1 MATIS
6 SLGVGSGLDATS
18 IISQLMASER
28 QPLTALNTKQSSYQ
42 SKLTAYGTVSNALS
56 QFRDAL
62 ETLNSSQKLQPV
74 TTMPADA
81 TLLGAT
87 GGTGAVPGEYAVE
100 VTQLAQAHRL
110 ASAGQA
116 SSSSAIGNST
126 DSRTLT
132 FDFGT
137 VGGSFSGGKTVTIQP
152 GATLADMRDAINS
165 ANIGVSAAIVNDGSA
180 TPYRL
185 TLSSTQTGAANSMKI
200 AVSGEDYGDTAL
212 SDLLNYDPAGSKNM
226 SQTAA
231 AQDAQLKVNG
241 IAVTKTSNT
250 VSDVVPGVTLT
261 LKKTNTGSPTSLSV
275 AYDTEA
281 VTTAVKGFVDAY
293 NKVDKSIKDISSYDA
308 STKKAG
314 TLYND
319 SAARSIR
326 GQMRGVVTSALSGGT
341 GLTRLNQIGIEMQ
354 VDGKLKLN
362 SDKLKTAMTT
372 QFDKLPALFATSSDG
387 SKGFATQLDE
397 LATAFLDDGGMLSSR
412 TDGINS
418 VLKKLDSDKLRLES
432 RLSIVQK
439 QYEKQFAALDTAMS
453 KMNSTASYLTQ
464 QLASLANM

>member
-1 MATIS
+1 MATLS
-6 SLGVGSGLDATS
+6 SIGVGSGLDAAS
-18 IISQLMASER
+18 LISQLMVAER
-28 QPLTALNTKQSSYQ
+28 QPLTALTTKQSSYQ
-42 SKLTAYGTVSNALS
+42 SKLTAYGTVSSALS

-62 ETLNSSQKLQPV
+62 STLSSSQKLQSV
-74 TTMPADA
+74 TTTPADA

-110 ASAGQA
+110 ASTGQA
-116 SSSSAIGNST
+116 SSSTAIGSST
-126 DSRTLT
+126 GERTLT

-137 VGGSFSGGKTVTIQP
+137 VGGSFSGGKTVTVQT
-152 GATLADMRDAINS
+152 GATLADVRDAINS
-165 ANIGVSAAIVNDGSA
+165 ANIGVSATIVNDGSSA
-180 TPYRL
+180 PYRL
-185 TLSSTQTGAANSMKI
+185 TLSSTQTGAANSMRI

-212 SDLLNYDPAGSKNM
+212 SDLLTYDPAGTKQM

-231 AQDAQLKVNG
+231 AQDALLKVNG
-241 IAVTKTSNT
+241 IAVTKASNT

-308 STKKAG
+308 ASKKAG

-319 SAARSIR
+319 SAVRSIR
-326 GQMRGVVTSALSGGT
+326 GQMRGLVTSALSGS

-354 VDGKLKLN
+354 TDGTLKLDN
-362 SDKLKTAMTT
+362 NKLKTAITT
-372 QFDKLPALFATSSDG
+372 QFDQLPTLFATSSSG
-387 SKGFATQLDE
+387 SKGFASQLDD
-397 LATAFLDDGGMLSSR
+397 LAAAFLDDEGMLSAR

-418 VLKKLDSDKLRLES
+418 ALKKLDSDKLRLEA
-432 RLSIVQK
+432 RLSVVQK
-439 QYEKQFAALDTAMS
+439 QYEKQFSTLDTTMS